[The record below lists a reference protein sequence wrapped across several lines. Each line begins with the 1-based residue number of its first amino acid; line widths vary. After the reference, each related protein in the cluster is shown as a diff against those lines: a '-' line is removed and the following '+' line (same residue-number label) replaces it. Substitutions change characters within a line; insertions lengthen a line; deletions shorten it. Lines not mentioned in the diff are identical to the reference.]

1 MNFKMN
7 YSNKILNPLITKLNI
22 NTDEDNTFK
31 ELISLTYDSPNYQLW
46 AVNAVYS
53 KYCTVEEIK
62 SILAWAKSHK
72 QLICQLSKH
81 TITAY
86 TSRYAIT
93 ILKKEIKNIQLIDDV
108 KTFINK
114 FNTIQR
120 NLLKEYLNLDSYS
133 KLNNSKERE
142 LKKWHKIFTKLQKLP
157 DDQLNNF
164 ISTCSALH
172 DITALLDAF
181 TWCMDLS
188 YKWNKKDFIG
198 FVTKSTSNSPI
209 VYNNENI
216 VILHVTSHKDCNK
229 LVGSEGRTKWCFNC
243 NKTCWES
250 YVNDTNSK
258 QYFLFDFSKKESEE
272 TSHIAFTVNDELG
285 LTEAYTTHNLNI
297 IERGNDYVNEVFNE
311 KGINISDFITLKHP
325 IDYKWEENSIKTILG
340 ENENTQV
347 INSDNNRLLIS
358 SKNYEVSQ
366 RLIQHTILYKHLI
379 KETLHRKL
387 YFLYDFNLK
396 EDDPNALICIKTTLS
411 SNGKEEFLMA
421 FNQCYLKID
430 EEYLKEKHV
439 EIKNISTAE

>member
-1 MNFKMN
+1 MN

-31 ELISLTYDSPNYQLW
+31 ELICLTQESPNYQLW

-53 KYCTVEEIK
+53 GYCVVEEIK
-62 SILAWAKSHK
+62 SILEWSKLHK
-72 QLICQLSKH
+72 HLICQLSKH

-93 ILKKEIKNIQLIDDV
+93 ILKKEIKNIQLINDV
-108 KTFINK
+108 KSFINK
-114 FNTIQR
+114 FNTIQK

-133 KLNNSKERE
+133 ILNISKERE

-157 DDQLNNF
+157 EEQLNNF
-164 ISTCSALH
+164 ISTCSSLH
-172 DITALLDAF
+172 DITTLLDAF

-188 YKWNKKDFIG
+188 YKWNKKDFIS
-198 FVTKSTSNSPI
+198 FVTKSTPNSPI
-209 VYNNENI
+209 VYNNDNI

-297 IERGNDYVNEVFNE
+297 IERGNDYINEVFNE
-311 KGINISDFITLKHP
+311 KGINISDFIKLNHP

-340 ENENTQV
+340 ENENVQV
-347 INSDNNRLLIS
+347 IDNSNNRLLIS
-358 SKNYEVSQ
+358 SENDKVSQ
-366 RLIQHTILYKHLI
+366 RLIQHTILYKRLI
-379 KETLHRKL
+379 KGTLQRKL
-387 YFLYDFNLK
+387 YFLYDLNLK
-396 EDDPNALICIKTTLS
+396 EDDPNGLICIKTTLS
-411 SNGKEEFLMA
+411 SNSREEFLMA
-421 FNQCYLKID
+421 YNQCYLKVD
-430 EEYLKEKHV
+430 KEYLKEIHV
-439 EIKNISTAE
+439 EI

>member
-1 MNFKMN
+1 MNFRMN
-7 YSNKILNPLITKLNI
+7 YSKKILNPLITKLNI

-31 ELISLTYDSPNYQLW
+31 ELICLTQESPNYQLW

-93 ILKKEIKNIQLIDDV
+93 ILKKEIKNIQLINDV
-108 KTFINK
+108 KSFINK
-114 FNTIQR
+114 FNTIQK

-133 KLNNSKERE
+133 ILNISKERE

-157 DDQLNNF
+157 DDQLDNF

-198 FVTKSTSNSPI
+198 FVTKSTPNSPI

-272 TSHIAFTVNDELG
+272 TSHIAFTINKELG

-297 IERGNDYVNEVFNE
+297 IEHGNDYVNEVFNE
-311 KGINISDFITLKHP
+311 KGINISDFIKLNHP

-340 ENENTQV
+340 ENENVQV
-347 INSDNNRLLIS
+347 IDNSNNRLLIS
-358 SKNYEVSQ
+358 SENDKVSQ
-366 RLIQHTILYKHLI
+366 RLIQHTILYKRLI
-379 KETLHRKL
+379 KGTLQRKL
-387 YFLYDFNLK
+387 YFLYDLNLK
-396 EDDPNALICIKTTLS
+396 EDDPNGLICIKTTLS
-411 SNGKEEFLMA
+411 SNSKEEFLMA
-421 FNQCYLKID
+421 YNQCYLKVD
-430 EEYLKEKHV
+430 KEYLKEIHV
-439 EIKNISTAE
+439 EI

>member
-1 MNFKMN
+1 MNFRMN
-7 YSNKILNPLITKLNI
+7 YSKKILNPLITKLNI

-31 ELISLTYDSPNYQLW
+31 ELIYLTYDSPNYQLW
-46 AVNAVYS
+46 VVNAVYS
-53 KYCTVEEIK
+53 GYCTVEEIK
-62 SILAWAKSHK
+62 SVLAWAKSHK

-133 KLNNSKERE
+133 ILNISKERE

-157 DDQLNNF
+157 EEQLNNF
-164 ISTCSALH
+164 ISTCSSLH
-172 DITALLDAF
+172 DITTLLDAF

-188 YKWNKKDFIG
+188 YKWNKKDFIS
-198 FVTKSTSNSPI
+198 FVTKSTPNSPI
-209 VYNNENI
+209 VYNNDNI

-272 TSHIAFTVNDELG
+272 TSHIAFTINKELG

-297 IERGNDYVNEVFNE
+297 IEHGNYYVNEVFNE
-311 KGINISDFITLKHP
+311 KGINISDFIKLNHP

-340 ENENTQV
+340 ENENVQV
-347 INSDNNRLLIS
+347 IDNSNNRLLIS
-358 SKNYEVSQ
+358 SENDKVSQ
-366 RLIQHTILYKHLI
+366 RLIQHTILYKRLI
-379 KETLHRKL
+379 KGTLQRKL
-387 YFLYDFNLK
+387 YFLYDLNLK
-396 EDDPNALICIKTTLS
+396 EDDPNGLICIKTTLS
-411 SNGKEEFLMA
+411 SNSREEFLMA
-421 FNQCYLKID
+421 YNQCYLKVD
-430 EEYLKEKHV
+430 KEYLKEIHV
-439 EIKNISTAE
+439 EI

>member
-1 MNFKMN
+1 MN
-7 YSNKILNPLITKLNI
+7 YSKKILNPLIAKLNI

-53 KYCTVEEIK
+53 KYCTVGEIK

-133 KLNNSKERE
+133 ILNISKEKE
-142 LKKWHKIFTKLQKLP
+142 LKKWYKIFTKLQKLP
-157 DDQLNNF
+157 DDQLDNF

-198 FVTKSTSNSPI
+198 FVTKSTPNSPI

-272 TSHIAFTVNDELG
+272 TSHIAFTINKELG

-297 IERGNDYVNEVFNE
+297 IEHGNDYVNEVFNE
-311 KGINISDFITLKHP
+311 KGINISDFIKLNHP

-340 ENENTQV
+340 ENENVQV
-347 INSDNNRLLIS
+347 IDNSNNRLLIS
-358 SKNYEVSQ
+358 SENDKVSQ
-366 RLIQHTILYKHLI
+366 RLIQHTILYKRLI
-379 KETLHRKL
+379 KGTLQRKL
-387 YFLYDFNLK
+387 YFLYDLNLK
-396 EDDPNALICIKTTLS
+396 EDDPNGLICIKTTLS
-411 SNGKEEFLMA
+411 SNSKEEFLMA
-421 FNQCYLKID
+421 YNQCYLKVD
-430 EEYLKEKHV
+430 KEYLKEIHV
-439 EIKNISTAE
+439 EI

>member
-1 MNFKMN
+1 MN
-7 YSNKILNPLITKLNI
+7 YSKKILNPLITKLNI

-53 KYCTVEEIK
+53 KYCTVGEIK

-133 KLNNSKERE
+133 ILNISKERE

-157 DDQLNNF
+157 EEQLNNF
-164 ISTCSALH
+164 ISTCSSLH
-172 DITALLDAF
+172 DITTLLDAF

-188 YKWNKKDFIG
+188 YKWNKKDFIS
-198 FVTKSTSNSPI
+198 FVTKSTPNSPI
-209 VYNNENI
+209 VYNHDNI

-311 KGINISDFITLKHP
+311 KGINVSDFIRLNHP
-325 IDYKWEENSIKTILG
+325 IDYKWEENSIKTILE
-340 ENENTQV
+340 ENKNTQV
-347 INSDNNRLLIS
+347 IDNKNNRLLIS
-358 SKNYEVSQ
+358 SENDKVSQ
-366 RLIQHTILYKHLI
+366 RLIQHTILYKRLI
-379 KETLHRKL
+379 KGTLQRKL
-387 YFLYDFNLK
+387 YFLYDLNLK
-396 EDDPNALICIKTTLS
+396 EDDPNGLICIKTTLS
-411 SNGKEEFLMA
+411 SNSREEFLMA
-421 FNQCYLKID
+421 YNQCYLKVD
-430 EEYLKEKHV
+430 KEYLKEIHV
-439 EIKNISTAE
+439 EI

>member
-1 MNFKMN
+1 MN

-31 ELISLTYDSPNYQLW
+31 ELICLTQESPNYQLW

-53 KYCTVEEIK
+53 GYCVVEEIK
-62 SILAWAKSHK
+62 SILEWSKLHK
-72 QLICQLSKH
+72 HLICQLSKH

-93 ILKKEIKNIQLIDDV
+93 ILKKEIKNIQLINDV
-108 KTFINK
+108 KSFINK
-114 FNTIQR
+114 FNTIQK

-133 KLNNSKERE
+133 ILNISKERE

-188 YKWNKKDFIG
+188 YKWNKKEFIS
-198 FVTKSTSNSPI
+198 FVTKSTPNSPI

-272 TSHIAFTVNDELG
+272 TSHIAFTINKELG
-285 LTEAYTTHNLNI
+285 LTEAYTIHNLNI
-297 IERGNDYVNEVFNE
+297 IEHGNDYVNEVFNE
-311 KGINISDFITLKHP
+311 KGINISDFIKLNHP

-340 ENENTQV
+340 ENENVQV
-347 INSDNNRLLIS
+347 IDNSNNRLLIS
-358 SKNYEVSQ
+358 SENDKVSQ
-366 RLIQHTILYKHLI
+366 RLIQHTILYKRLI
-379 KETLHRKL
+379 KGTLQRKL
-387 YFLYDFNLK
+387 YFLYDLNLK
-396 EDDPNALICIKTTLS
+396 EDDPNGLICIKTTLS
-411 SNGKEEFLMA
+411 SNSREEFLMA
-421 FNQCYLKID
+421 YNQCYLKVD
-430 EEYLKEKHV
+430 KEYLKEIHV
-439 EIKNISTAE
+439 EI

>member
-1 MNFKMN
+1 MN

-31 ELISLTYDSPNYQLW
+31 ELICLTQESPNYQLW

-53 KYCTVEEIK
+53 GYCVVEEIK
-62 SILAWAKSHK
+62 SILEWSKLHK
-72 QLICQLSKH
+72 HLICQLSKH

-93 ILKKEIKNIQLIDDV
+93 ILKKEIKNIQLINDV
-108 KTFINK
+108 KSFINK
-114 FNTIQR
+114 FNTIQK

-133 KLNNSKERE
+133 ILNISKERE

-157 DDQLNNF
+157 DDQLDNF

-188 YKWNKKDFIG
+188 YKWNKKEFIS
-198 FVTKSTSNSPI
+198 FVTKSTPNSPI

-272 TSHIAFTVNDELG
+272 TSHIAFTINKELG

-297 IERGNDYVNEVFNE
+297 IEHGNDYVNEVFNE
-311 KGINISDFITLKHP
+311 KGINISDFIKLNHP

-340 ENENTQV
+340 ENENVQV
-347 INSDNNRLLIS
+347 IDNSNNRLLIS
-358 SKNYEVSQ
+358 SENDKVSQ
-366 RLIQHTILYKHLI
+366 RLIQHTILYKRLI
-379 KETLHRKL
+379 KGTLQRKL
-387 YFLYDFNLK
+387 YFLYDLNLK
-396 EDDPNALICIKTTLS
+396 EDDPNGLICIKTTLS
-411 SNGKEEFLMA
+411 SNSREEFLMA
-421 FNQCYLKID
+421 YNQCYLKVD
-430 EEYLKEKHV
+430 KEYLKEIHV
-439 EIKNISTAE
+439 EI

>member
-1 MNFKMN
+1 MN

-31 ELISLTYDSPNYQLW
+31 ELICLTQESPNYQLW

-53 KYCTVEEIK
+53 GYCVVEEIK
-62 SILAWAKSHK
+62 SILEWSKLHK
-72 QLICQLSKH
+72 HLICQLSKH

-93 ILKKEIKNIQLIDDV
+93 ILKKEIKNIQLINDV
-108 KTFINK
+108 KSFINK
-114 FNTIQR
+114 FNTIQK

-133 KLNNSKERE
+133 ILNISKERE

-157 DDQLNNF
+157 DDQLDNF

-188 YKWNKKDFIG
+188 YKWNKKEFIS
-198 FVTKSTSNSPI
+198 FVTKSTPNSPI
-209 VYNNENI
+209 VYNHDNI

-272 TSHIAFTVNDELG
+272 TSHIAFTINKELG

-311 KGINISDFITLKHP
+311 KGINVSDFIRLNHP
-325 IDYKWEENSIKTILG
+325 IDYKWEENSIKTILE
-340 ENENTQV
+340 ENENVQV
-347 INSDNNRLLIS
+347 IDNSNNRLLIS
-358 SKNYEVSQ
+358 SENDKVSQ
-366 RLIQHTILYKHLI
+366 RLIQHTILYKRLI
-379 KETLHRKL
+379 NGTLQRKL
-387 YFLYDFNLK
+387 YFLYDLNLK
-396 EDDPNALICIKTTLS
+396 EDDPNGLICIKTTLS
-411 SNGKEEFLMA
+411 SNSKEEFLMA
-421 FNQCYLKID
+421 YNQCYLKVD
-430 EEYLKEKHV
+430 KEYLKEIHV
-439 EIKNISTAE
+439 EI

>member
-1 MNFKMN
+1 MN
-7 YSNKILNPLITKLNI
+7 YSKKILNPLITKLNI

-133 KLNNSKERE
+133 KLNISKERE

-188 YKWNKKDFIG
+188 YKWNKKDFIS
-198 FVTKSTSNSPI
+198 FVTKSTPNSPI
-209 VYNNENI
+209 VYNNDNI

-285 LTEAYTTHNLNI
+285 ITEAYTTHNLNI
-297 IERGNDYVNEVFNE
+297 IEHGNDYVNEVFNE
-311 KGINISDFITLKHP
+311 KGINISDFITLKQP
-325 IDYKWEENSIKTILG
+325 IGYKWEENSIKTILE
-340 ENENTQV
+340 ENKNTQV
-347 INSDNNRLLIS
+347 IDNKNNRLLIS
-358 SKNYEVSQ
+358 SENDKVSQ
-366 RLIQHTILYKHLI
+366 RLIQHTILYKRLI
-379 KETLHRKL
+379 KGTLQRKL
-387 YFLYDFNLK
+387 YFLYDLNLK
-396 EDDPNALICIKTTLS
+396 EDDPNGLICIKTTLS
-411 SNGKEEFLMA
+411 SNGREEFLMA
-421 FNQCYLKID
+421 YNQCYLKV
-430 EEYLKEKHV
+430 EKEYLKEIHV
-439 EIKNISTAE
+439 EI

>member
-1 MNFKMN
+1 MN
-7 YSNKILNPLITKLNI
+7 YSKKILNPLITKLNI

-53 KYCTVEEIK
+53 KYCTVGEIK

-133 KLNNSKERE
+133 ILNISKEKE
-142 LKKWHKIFTKLQKLP
+142 LKKWYKIFTKLQKLP
-157 DDQLNNF
+157 DDQLDNF

-188 YKWNKKDFIG
+188 YKWDKKEFIS
-198 FVTKSTSNSPI
+198 FVTKSTPNSPI

-272 TSHIAFTVNDELG
+272 TSHIAFTINKELG

-297 IERGNDYVNEVFNE
+297 IEHGNDYVNEVFNE
-311 KGINISDFITLKHP
+311 KGINISDFIKLNHP

-340 ENENTQV
+340 ENENVQV
-347 INSDNNRLLIS
+347 IDNSNNRLLIS
-358 SKNYEVSQ
+358 SENDKVSQ
-366 RLIQHTILYKHLI
+366 RLIQHTILYKRLI
-379 KETLHRKL
+379 KGTLQRKL
-387 YFLYDFNLK
+387 YFLYDLNLK
-396 EDDPNALICIKTTLS
+396 EDDPNGLICIKTTLS
-411 SNGKEEFLMA
+411 SNSKEEFLMA
-421 FNQCYLKID
+421 YNQCYLKVD
-430 EEYLKEKHV
+430 KEYLKEIHV
-439 EIKNISTAE
+439 EI

>member
-1 MNFKMN
+1 MN
-7 YSNKILNPLITKLNI
+7 YSKKILNPLITKLNI

-108 KTFINK
+108 KSFINK
-114 FNTIQR
+114 FNTVQR

-133 KLNNSKERE
+133 ILNISKERE

-157 DDQLNNF
+157 DDQLDNF

-181 TWCMDLS
+181 TWCMNLS
-188 YKWNKKDFIG
+188 YEWNKKDFIG
-198 FVTKSTSNSPI
+198 FVTKSTPNSPI
-209 VYNNENI
+209 VYNNDNI

-311 KGINISDFITLKHP
+311 KGINISDFIKLNHP

-340 ENENTQV
+340 ENENVQV
-347 INSDNNRLLIS
+347 IDNSNNRLLIS
-358 SKNYEVSQ
+358 SENDKVSQ
-366 RLIQHTILYKHLI
+366 RLIQHTILYKRLI
-379 KETLHRKL
+379 KGTLQRKL
-387 YFLYDFNLK
+387 YFLYDLNLK
-396 EDDPNALICIKTTLS
+396 EDDPNGLICIKTTLS
-411 SNGKEEFLMA
+411 SNDREEFLMA
-421 FNQCYLKID
+421 YNQCYLKVD
-430 EEYLKEKHV
+430 KEYLKEIQV
-439 EIKNISTAE
+439 EI

>member
-1 MNFKMN
+1 MN
-7 YSNKILNPLITKLNI
+7 YSKKILNPLITKLNI

-53 KYCTVEEIK
+53 KCCTVGEIK

-133 KLNNSKERE
+133 ILNISKEKE
-142 LKKWHKIFTKLQKLP
+142 LKKWYKIFTKLQKLP
-157 DDQLNNF
+157 DDQLDNF

-188 YKWNKKDFIG
+188 YKWDKKEFIS
-198 FVTKSTSNSPI
+198 FVTKSTPNSPI

-243 NKTCWES
+243 NETCWES

-272 TSHIAFTVNDELG
+272 TSHIAFTINKELG

-297 IERGNDYVNEVFNE
+297 IEHGNDYVNEVFNE
-311 KGINISDFITLKHP
+311 KGINISDFIKLNHP

-340 ENENTQV
+340 ENENVQV
-347 INSDNNRLLIS
+347 IDNSNNRLLIS
-358 SKNYEVSQ
+358 SENDKVSQ
-366 RLIQHTILYKHLI
+366 RLIQHTILYKRLI
-379 KETLHRKL
+379 KGTLQRKL
-387 YFLYDFNLK
+387 YFLYDLNLK
-396 EDDPNALICIKTTLS
+396 EDDPNGLICIKTTLS
-411 SNGKEEFLMA
+411 SNSKEEFLMA
-421 FNQCYLKID
+421 YNQCYLKVD
-430 EEYLKEKHV
+430 KEYLKEIHV
-439 EIKNISTAE
+439 EI

>member
-1 MNFKMN
+1 MN
-7 YSNKILNPLITKLNI
+7 YSKKILNPLITKLNI

-46 AVNAVYS
+46 AVNSVYS
-53 KYCTVEEIK
+53 NYCAVEEIK

-133 KLNNSKERE
+133 KLNISKERE

-157 DDQLNNF
+157 EEQLNNF
-164 ISTCSALH
+164 ISTCSSLH

-188 YKWNKKDFIG
+188 YKWNKKEFIS
-198 FVTKSTSNSPI
+198 FVTKSTPNSPI
-209 VYNNENI
+209 VYNHDNI

-272 TSHIAFTVNDELG
+272 TSHIAFTINKELG

-297 IERGNDYVNEVFNE
+297 IEHGNDYVNEVFNE
-311 KGINISDFITLKHP
+311 KGINISDFIKLNHP

-340 ENENTQV
+340 ENENVQV
-347 INSDNNRLLIS
+347 IDNSNNRLLIS
-358 SKNYEVSQ
+358 SENDKVSQ
-366 RLIQHTILYKHLI
+366 RLIQHTILYKRLI
-379 KETLHRKL
+379 KGTLQRKL
-387 YFLYDFNLK
+387 YFLYDLNLK
-396 EDDPNALICIKTTLS
+396 EDDPNGLICIKTTLS
-411 SNGKEEFLMA
+411 SNSREEFLMA
-421 FNQCYLKID
+421 YNQCYLKVD
-430 EEYLKEKHV
+430 KEYLKEIHV
-439 EIKNISTAE
+439 EI

>member
-1 MNFKMN
+1 MN
-7 YSNKILNPLITKLNI
+7 YSKKILNPLITKLNI

-31 ELISLTYDSPNYQLW
+31 ELIYLTYDSPNYQLW
-46 AVNAVYS
+46 VVNAVYS
-53 KYCTVEEIK
+53 GYCTVEEIK
-62 SILAWAKSHK
+62 SVLAWAKSHK

-133 KLNNSKERE
+133 ILNISKERE

-157 DDQLNNF
+157 EEQLNNF
-164 ISTCSALH
+164 ISTCSSLH
-172 DITALLDAF
+172 DITTLLDAF

-188 YKWNKKDFIG
+188 YKWNKKDFIS
-198 FVTKSTSNSPI
+198 FVTKSTPNSPI
-209 VYNNENI
+209 VYNNDNI

-272 TSHIAFTVNDELG
+272 TSHIAFTINKELG

-297 IERGNDYVNEVFNE
+297 IEHGNYYVNEVFNE
-311 KGINISDFITLKHP
+311 KGINISDFIKLNHP

-340 ENENTQV
+340 ENENVQV
-347 INSDNNRLLIS
+347 IDNSNNRLLIS
-358 SKNYEVSQ
+358 SENDKVSQ
-366 RLIQHTILYKHLI
+366 RLIQHTILYKRLI
-379 KETLHRKL
+379 KGTLQRKL
-387 YFLYDFNLK
+387 YFLYDLNLK
-396 EDDPNALICIKTTLS
+396 EDDPNGLICIKTTLS
-411 SNGKEEFLMA
+411 SNSREEFLMA
-421 FNQCYLKID
+421 YNQCYLKVD
-430 EEYLKEKHV
+430 KEYLKEIHV
-439 EIKNISTAE
+439 EI

>member
-1 MNFKMN
+1 MN
-7 YSNKILNPLITKLNI
+7 YSKKILNPLITKLNI

-53 KYCTVEEIK
+53 KYCTVGEIK
-62 SILAWAKSHK
+62 SILTWAKSHK

-133 KLNNSKERE
+133 ILNISKEKE
-142 LKKWHKIFTKLQKLP
+142 LKKWYKIFTKLQKLP
-157 DDQLNNF
+157 DDQLDNF

-188 YKWNKKDFIG
+188 YKWDKKEFIS
-198 FVTKSTSNSPI
+198 FVTKSTPNSPI

-272 TSHIAFTVNDELG
+272 TSHIAFTINKELG

-297 IERGNDYVNEVFNE
+297 IEHGNDYVNEVFNE
-311 KGINISDFITLKHP
+311 KGINISDFIKLNHP

-340 ENENTQV
+340 ENENVQV
-347 INSDNNRLLIS
+347 IDNSNNRLLIS
-358 SKNYEVSQ
+358 SENDKVSQ
-366 RLIQHTILYKHLI
+366 RLIQHTILYKRLI
-379 KETLHRKL
+379 KGTLQRKL
-387 YFLYDFNLK
+387 YFLYDLNLK
-396 EDDPNALICIKTTLS
+396 EDDPNGLICIKTTLS
-411 SNGKEEFLMA
+411 SNSKEEFLMA
-421 FNQCYLKID
+421 YNQCYLKVD
-430 EEYLKEKHV
+430 KEYLKEIHV
-439 EIKNISTAE
+439 EI

>member
-1 MNFKMN
+1 MN
-7 YSNKILNPLITKLNI
+7 YSKKILNPLITKLNI

-31 ELISLTYDSPNYQLW
+31 ELICLTQESPNYQLW
-46 AVNAVYS
+46 AVNVVYS
-53 KYCTVEEIK
+53 GYCVVEEIK
-62 SILAWAKSHK
+62 SILEWSKLHK
-72 QLICQLSKH
+72 HLICQLSKH

-108 KTFINK
+108 KSFINK
-114 FNTIQR
+114 FNTVQR

-133 KLNNSKERE
+133 ILNISKERE
-142 LKKWHKIFTKLQKLP
+142 LKKWYKIFTKLQKLP

-188 YKWNKKDFIG
+188 YKWNKKDFIS
-198 FVTKSTSNSPI
+198 FVTKSTPNSPI
-209 VYNNENI
+209 VYNNDNI

-272 TSHIAFTVNDELG
+272 TSHIAFTINKELG

-297 IERGNDYVNEVFNE
+297 IEHGNDYVNEVFNE
-311 KGINISDFITLKHP
+311 KGINISDFIKLNHP

-340 ENENTQV
+340 ENENVQV
-347 INSDNNRLLIS
+347 IDNSNNRLLIS
-358 SKNYEVSQ
+358 SENDKVSQ
-366 RLIQHTILYKHLI
+366 RLIQHTILYKRLI
-379 KETLHRKL
+379 KGTLQRKL
-387 YFLYDFNLK
+387 YFLYDLNLK
-396 EDDPNALICIKTTLS
+396 EDDPNGLICIKTTLS
-411 SNGKEEFLMA
+411 SNSREEFLMA
-421 FNQCYLKID
+421 YNQCYLKVD
-430 EEYLKEKHV
+430 KEYLKEIHV
-439 EIKNISTAE
+439 EI

>member
-1 MNFKMN
+1 MN
-7 YSNKILNPLITKLNI
+7 YSKKILNPLITKLNI

-62 SILAWAKSHK
+62 SVLAWAKSHK

-108 KTFINK
+108 KSFINK
-114 FNTIQR
+114 FNTVQR

-133 KLNNSKERE
+133 ILNISKERE

-198 FVTKSTSNSPI
+198 FVTKSTPNSPI

-272 TSHIAFTVNDELG
+272 TSHIAFTINKELG

-297 IERGNDYVNEVFNE
+297 IEHGNDYVNEVFNE
-311 KGINISDFITLKHP
+311 KGINISDFIKLNHP

-340 ENENTQV
+340 ENENVQV
-347 INSDNNRLLIS
+347 IDNSNNRLLIS
-358 SKNYEVSQ
+358 SENDKVSQ
-366 RLIQHTILYKHLI
+366 RLIQHTILYKRLI
-379 KETLHRKL
+379 KGTLQRKL
-387 YFLYDFNLK
+387 YFLYDLNLK
-396 EDDPNALICIKTTLS
+396 EDDPNGLICIKTTLS
-411 SNGKEEFLMA
+411 SNSREEFLMA
-421 FNQCYLKID
+421 YNQCYLKVD
-430 EEYLKEKHV
+430 KEYLKEIHV
-439 EIKNISTAE
+439 EI

>member
-1 MNFKMN
+1 MN
-7 YSNKILNPLITKLNI
+7 YSKKILNPLITKLNI

-53 KYCTVEEIK
+53 KYCTVGGIK

-133 KLNNSKERE
+133 ILNISKERE

-157 DDQLNNF
+157 EEQLNNF
-164 ISTCSALH
+164 ISTCSSLH
-172 DITALLDAF
+172 DITTLLDAF

-188 YKWNKKDFIG
+188 YKWNKKDFIS
-198 FVTKSTSNSPI
+198 FVTKSTPNSPI
-209 VYNNENI
+209 VYNNDNI

-272 TSHIAFTVNDELG
+272 TSHIAFTINKELG

-297 IERGNDYVNEVFNE
+297 IEHGNDYVNEVFNE
-311 KGINISDFITLKHP
+311 KGINISDFIKLNHP

-340 ENENTQV
+340 ENENVQV
-347 INSDNNRLLIS
+347 IDNSNNRLLIS
-358 SKNYEVSQ
+358 SENDKVSQ
-366 RLIQHTILYKHLI
+366 RLIQHTILYKRLI
-379 KETLHRKL
+379 KGTLQRKL
-387 YFLYDFNLK
+387 YFLYDLNLK
-396 EDDPNALICIKTTLS
+396 EDDPNGLICIKTTLS
-411 SNGKEEFLMA
+411 SNSKEEFLMA
-421 FNQCYLKID
+421 YNQCYLKVD
-430 EEYLKEKHV
+430 KEYLKEIHV
-439 EIKNISTAE
+439 EI

>member
-1 MNFKMN
+1 MN

-31 ELISLTYDSPNYQLW
+31 ELICLTQESPNYQLW

-93 ILKKEIKNIQLIDDV
+93 ILKKEIKNIQLINDV
-108 KTFINK
+108 KSFINK
-114 FNTIQR
+114 FNTIQK

-133 KLNNSKERE
+133 ILNISKERE

-157 DDQLNNF
+157 DDQLDNF

-188 YKWNKKDFIG
+188 YKWNKKEFIS
-198 FVTKSTSNSPI
+198 FVTKSTPNSPI

-272 TSHIAFTVNDELG
+272 TSHIAFTINKELG

-297 IERGNDYVNEVFNE
+297 IEHGNDYVNEVFNE
-311 KGINISDFITLKHP
+311 KGINISDFIKLNHP

-340 ENENTQV
+340 ENENVQV
-347 INSDNNRLLIS
+347 IDNSNNRLLIS
-358 SKNYEVSQ
+358 SENDKVSQ
-366 RLIQHTILYKHLI
+366 RLIQHTILYKRLI
-379 KETLHRKL
+379 KGTLQRKL
-387 YFLYDFNLK
+387 YFLYDLNLK
-396 EDDPNALICIKTTLS
+396 EDDPNGLICIKTTLS
-411 SNGKEEFLMA
+411 SNSREEFLMA
-421 FNQCYLKID
+421 YNQCYLKVD
-430 EEYLKEKHV
+430 KEYLKEIHV
-439 EIKNISTAE
+439 EI

>member
-1 MNFKMN
+1 MN
-7 YSNKILNPLITKLNI
+7 YSKKILNPLITKLNI

-53 KYCTVEEIK
+53 KYCTVGEIK

-133 KLNNSKERE
+133 ILNISKEKE
-142 LKKWHKIFTKLQKLP
+142 LKKWYKIFTKLQKLP
-157 DDQLNNF
+157 DDQLDNF

-198 FVTKSTSNSPI
+198 FVTKSTPNSPI
-209 VYNNENI
+209 VYNKENI

-272 TSHIAFTVNDELG
+272 TSHIAFTINKELG

-297 IERGNDYVNEVFNE
+297 IEHGNDYVNEVFNE
-311 KGINISDFITLKHP
+311 KGINISDFIKLNHP

-340 ENENTQV
+340 ENENVQV
-347 INSDNNRLLIS
+347 IDNSNNRLLIS
-358 SKNYEVSQ
+358 SENDKVSQ
-366 RLIQHTILYKHLI
+366 RLIQHTILYKRLI
-379 KETLHRKL
+379 KGTLQRKL
-387 YFLYDFNLK
+387 YFLYDLNLK
-396 EDDPNALICIKTTLS
+396 EDDPNGLICIKTTLS
-411 SNGKEEFLMA
+411 SNSREEFLMA
-421 FNQCYLKID
+421 YNQCYLKVD
-430 EEYLKEKHV
+430 KEYLKEIHV
-439 EIKNISTAE
+439 EI

>member
-1 MNFKMN
+1 MN

-31 ELISLTYDSPNYQLW
+31 ELICLTQESPNYQLW

-53 KYCTVEEIK
+53 GYCVVEEIK
-62 SILAWAKSHK
+62 SILEWSKLHK
-72 QLICQLSKH
+72 HLICQLSKH

-93 ILKKEIKNIQLIDDV
+93 ILKKEIKNIQLINDV
-108 KTFINK
+108 KSFINK
-114 FNTIQR
+114 FNTIQK

-133 KLNNSKERE
+133 KLNISKERE

-157 DDQLNNF
+157 DDQLDNF

-188 YKWNKKDFIG
+188 YKWNKKEFIS
-198 FVTKSTSNSPI
+198 FVTKSTPNSPI
-209 VYNNENI
+209 VYNHDNI

-272 TSHIAFTVNDELG
+272 TSHIAFTINKELG

-297 IERGNDYVNEVFNE
+297 IEHGNDYVNEVFNE
-311 KGINISDFITLKHP
+311 KGINISDFIKLNHP

-340 ENENTQV
+340 ENENVQV
-347 INSDNNRLLIS
+347 IDNSNNRLLIS
-358 SKNYEVSQ
+358 SENDKVSQ
-366 RLIQHTILYKHLI
+366 RLIQHTILYKRLI
-379 KETLHRKL
+379 KGTLQRKL
-387 YFLYDFNLK
+387 YFLYDLNLK
-396 EDDPNALICIKTTLS
+396 EDDPNGLICIKTTLS
-411 SNGKEEFLMA
+411 SNSREEFLMA
-421 FNQCYLKID
+421 YNQCYLKVD
-430 EEYLKEKHV
+430 KEYLKEIHV
-439 EIKNISTAE
+439 EI

>member
-1 MNFKMN
+1 MI
-7 YSNKILNPLITKLNI
+7 YSNKILNPLITKHKINI
-22 NTDEDNTFK
+22 EKDNIYK
-31 ELISLTYDSPNYQLW
+31 ELLNLCSNMPNYQVWVINMYYSHIMNFRDIKNVMLW
-46 AVNAVYS
+46 AKEY
-53 KYCTVEEIK
+53 KY
-62 SILAWAKSHK
+62 
-72 QLICQLSKH
+72 LINDLSKKS
-81 TITAY
+81 ITAY
-86 TSRYAIT
+86 TTRNAIF
-93 ILKKEIKNIQLIDDV
+93 ILKKEIKNLTIFHNI
-108 KTFINK
+108 KSFINK
-114 FNTIQR
+114 FNTTQR
-120 NLLKEYLNLDSYS
+120 NLLKEYFNSDNISFLNTIES
-133 KLNNSKERE
+133 KE
-142 LKKWHKIFTKLQKLP
+142 LKKWNKIFNKIRNLP
-157 DDQLNNF
+157 EYQMNNF
-164 ISTCSALH
+164 INNCSSL
-172 DITALLDAF
+172 DNIVDLIDAF

-188 YKWNKKDFIG
+188 YKWDKKDFLEY
-198 FVTKSTSNSPI
+198 VQSHTPNSPI
-209 VYNNENI
+209 IYNKGNI
-216 VILHVTSHKDCNK
+216 VILHVTNHTDCNK

-272 TSHIAFTVNDELG
+272 TSHIAFTINKELG

-297 IERGNDYVNEVFNE
+297 IEHGNDYVNEVFNE
-311 KGINISDFITLKHP
+311 KGINISDFITLEQP
-325 IDYKWEENSIKTILG
+325 IGYKWEEESIKEIL
-340 ENENTQV
+340 EDNEKV
-347 INSDNNRLLIS
+347 KIINSDNNRLLIS

>member
-1 MNFKMN
+1 MNFRMN
-7 YSNKILNPLITKLNI
+7 YSKKILNPLITKLNI

-53 KYCTVEEIK
+53 EYCTVEEIK
-62 SILAWAKSHK
+62 SVLAWAKSHK

-133 KLNNSKERE
+133 ILNISKERE

-157 DDQLNNF
+157 EEQLNNF

-188 YKWNKKDFIG
+188 YKWNKKDFIS
-198 FVTKSTSNSPI
+198 FVTKSTPNSPI
-209 VYNNENI
+209 VYNNDNI

-311 KGINISDFITLKHP
+311 KGIKVSDFIRLNHP

-340 ENENTQV
+340 ENENVQV
-347 INSDNNRLLIS
+347 IDNSNNRLLIS
-358 SKNYEVSQ
+358 SENDKVSQ
-366 RLIQHTILYKHLI
+366 RLIQHTILYKRLI
-379 KETLHRKL
+379 KGTLQRKL
-387 YFLYDFNLK
+387 YFLPNNL
-396 EDDPNALICIKTTLS
+396 
-411 SNGKEEFLMA
+411 
-421 FNQCYLKID
+421 
-430 EEYLKEKHV
+430 
-439 EIKNISTAE
+439 

>member
-1 MNFKMN
+1 MN
-7 YSNKILNPLITKLNI
+7 YSKKILNPLITKLNI

-53 KYCTVEEIK
+53 KYCTVGEIK

-133 KLNNSKERE
+133 ILNISKEKE
-142 LKKWHKIFTKLQKLP
+142 LKKWYKIFTKLQKLP
-157 DDQLNNF
+157 DDQLDNF

-198 FVTKSTSNSPI
+198 FVTKSTPNSPI

-272 TSHIAFTVNDELG
+272 TSHIAFTINKELG

-297 IERGNDYVNEVFNE
+297 IEHGNDYVNEVFNE
-311 KGINISDFITLKHP
+311 KGINISDFIKLNHP

-340 ENENTQV
+340 ENENVQV
-347 INSDNNRLLIS
+347 IDNSNNRLLIS
-358 SKNYEVSQ
+358 SENDKVSQ
-366 RLIQHTILYKHLI
+366 RLIQHTILYKRLI
-379 KETLHRKL
+379 KGTLQRKL
-387 YFLYDFNLK
+387 YFLYDLNLK
-396 EDDPNALICIKTTLS
+396 EDDPNGLICIKTTLS
-411 SNGKEEFLMA
+411 SNSKEEFLMA
-421 FNQCYLKID
+421 YNQCYLKVD
-430 EEYLKEKHV
+430 KEYLKEIHV
-439 EIKNISTAE
+439 EI

>member
-1 MNFKMN
+1 MN
-7 YSNKILNPLITKLNI
+7 YSKKILNPLITKLNI

-46 AVNAVYS
+46 AVNSVYS
-53 KYCTVEEIK
+53 KYCTVGEIK

-133 KLNNSKERE
+133 ILNISKEKE
-142 LKKWHKIFTKLQKLP
+142 LKKWYKIFTKLQKLP
-157 DDQLNNF
+157 DDQLDNF

-188 YKWNKKDFIG
+188 YKWDKKEFIS
-198 FVTKSTSNSPI
+198 FVTKSTPNSPI

-272 TSHIAFTVNDELG
+272 TSHIAFTINKELG

-297 IERGNDYVNEVFNE
+297 IEHGNDYVNEVFNE
-311 KGINISDFITLKHP
+311 KGINISDFITLKQP
-325 IDYKWEENSIKTILG
+325 IGYKWEENSIKTILG
-340 ENENTQV
+340 ENENVQV
-347 INSDNNRLLIS
+347 IDNSNNRLLIS
-358 SKNYEVSQ
+358 SENDKVSQ
-366 RLIQHTILYKHLI
+366 RLIQHTILYKRLI
-379 KETLHRKL
+379 KGTLQRKL
-387 YFLYDFNLK
+387 YFLYDLNLK
-396 EDDPNALICIKTTLS
+396 EDDPNGLICIKTTLS
-411 SNGKEEFLMA
+411 SNSKEEFLMA
-421 FNQCYLKID
+421 YNQCYLKVD
-430 EEYLKEKHV
+430 KEYLKEIHV
-439 EIKNISTAE
+439 EI